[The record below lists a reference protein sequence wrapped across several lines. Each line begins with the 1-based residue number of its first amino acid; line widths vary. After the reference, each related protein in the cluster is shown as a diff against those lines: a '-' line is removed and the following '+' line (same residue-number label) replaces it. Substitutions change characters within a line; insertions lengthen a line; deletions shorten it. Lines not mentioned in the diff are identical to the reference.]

1 VAVNK
6 TFYIHLLSMFKVL
19 SEHILLIH
27 PARTIRNCEPRRLQE
42 GERKKQKLFKCSG
55 TKAFIDDPLKG
66 EYHRQI

>member
-27 PARTIRNCEPRRLQE
+27 PARTIRDYKASR
-42 GERKKQKLFKCSG
+42 GRKKEEE
-55 TKAFIDDPLKG
+55 TI
-66 EYHRQI
+66 